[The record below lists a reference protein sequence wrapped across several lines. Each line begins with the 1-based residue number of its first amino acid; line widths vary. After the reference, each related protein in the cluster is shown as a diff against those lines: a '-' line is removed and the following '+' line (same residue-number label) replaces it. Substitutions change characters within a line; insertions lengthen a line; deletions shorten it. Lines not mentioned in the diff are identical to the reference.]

1 MKKTLIAVVLVFAAG
16 LAAAAMFLLPA
27 ETVSLPNLMSS
38 EPMTEPPPAINPSA
52 AIEDRVAA
60 LETALTTEQEARRVL
75 EDELVALNSELERIK
90 SGTPGGTAT
99 SADEPLPMP
108 PRSSRFRDSDSFES
122 RSKALVDEGLTAE
135 RAAYILQ
142 RESELRFAQMQAYY
156 EARNAENPEARLA
169 SLTDP
174 DAALRD
180 EIGETEYEKYLRA
193 NNRSTSVEVEGV
205 MSSSPAASAG
215 LQPGDEIVR
224 YDGERVYNSRD
235 LMERAMDGE
244 GPVVVEV
251 LRDGSSMEVI
261 IPRGPIGIEIG
272 RRRS

>member
-1 MKKTLIAVVLVFAAG
+1 MNKTLIAIVLVFAAG
-16 LAAAAMFLLPA
+16 LAAAALILIPA
-27 ETVSLPNLMSS
+27 ETVSLPKLMSS
-38 EPMTEPPPAINPSA
+38 DLKEAEPPAINPSA
-52 AIEDRVAA
+52 AMEDRVAA
-60 LETALTTEQEARRVL
+60 LETALSTEQEARRVL
-75 EDELVALNSELERIK
+75 EDELLALNSELERLK
-90 SGTPGGTAT
+90 NGSPAATAAGG
-99 SADEPLPMP
+99 DEPLPMP
-108 PRSSRFRDSDSFES
+108 PRTSRLRESDSFES
-122 RSKALVDEGLTAE
+122 RSKALVEEGLSAE

-156 EARNAENPEARLA
+156 EARNADDPEARLA

-174 DAALRD
+174 DAALRA

-205 MSSSPAASAG
+205 MSSSPAATAG

-235 LMERAMDGE
+235 LMERAMVGE

-272 RRRS
+272 RRRG

>member
-1 MKKTLIAVVLVFAAG
+1 MNKTLIAVVLVFAAG
-16 LAAAAMFLLPA
+16 LAAAAMLLLPA
-27 ETVSLPNLMSS
+27 EPVSLPELIPP
-38 EPMTEPPPAINPSA
+38 EPLPAEPLAINPSA

-60 LETALTTEQEARRVL
+60 LETALSTEQEARRIL
-75 EDELVALNSELERIK
+75 EDELVALYSELERLR
-90 SGTPGGTAT
+90 SGAPVAPAAAG
-99 SADEPLPMP
+99 DEPLPMP
-108 PRSSRFRDSDSFES
+108 PRSSRFRDTDSFES
-122 RSKALVDEGLTAE
+122 RSKALVEEGLSAE

-156 EARNAENPEARLA
+156 EARNAEDPEARLA

-174 DAALRD
+174 DEALRT

-205 MSSSPAASAG
+205 MSSSPAATAG

-235 LMERAMDGE
+235 LIQRAMHGE